1 MTSIKGIINFFIVFY
16 TRNCM
21 KYVLLFVL
29 LLPCDVYYVVEV
41 NQLMKLLFGVYE
53 YKDHAQKK
61 SML

>member
-1 MTSIKGIINFFIVFY
+1 
-16 TRNCM
+16 M